1 MKIKQLILIAL
12 CCFTLFSFDDIADNP
27 ISRDVLKSKSA
38 QGLVAANNAFA
49 FDFIKAHSHFAT
61 EANYMISPVSLSL
74 ALGMAYNGAAGDTK
88 KAFEDMMHYNDLPLD
103 INDFN
108 RALID
113 HLSSSD
119 KVSLMEIANSIWVN
133 EGFPVKN
140 AFLNQNEI
148 SYDAEI
154 QNLDF
159 FNPESLDII
168 NGWVSQKTHDKIPTI
183 LDSIDP
189 NAVLYLINALY
200 FNAQWKYAFDKEY
213 TKPSSFQKADGTRVS
228 VEKMHVSEHF
238 PYYANESFSS
248 VVLPYANDQYQ
259 MTIILPNYPQSTEE
273 IIASIDLEWWN
284 AWQADYDTTYEVT
297 VALPKFK
304 SEYSKKLNDELKFLG
319 IENAFSSQANFSNIS
334 DISTFISFVLQKTF
348 IDVNEEGTE
357 AAAVTVIGF
366 EYTSI
371 EQPPLI
377 NFDVDRPF
385 LYFITD
391 QATGAICFMGK
402 VGEPVL

>member
-1 MKIKQLILIAL
+1 MKSNRFILLAL
-12 CCFTLFSFDDIADNP
+12 CCFALFSCDDIDEN
-27 ISRDVLKSKSA
+27 SLSGDVLTSKSA
-38 QGLVAANNAFA
+38 QRLVAANNAFA
-49 FDFIKAHSHFAT
+49 FDFIKAHSRFAT
-61 EANYMISPVSLSL
+61 ETNYMISPVSLSL
-74 ALGMAYNGAAGDTK
+74 ALGMAYNGAAGETQKD
-88 KAFEDMMHYNDLPLD
+88 FEDMMHYNDLPLD
-103 INDFN
+103 VNDFN
-108 RALID
+108 RVLID

-119 KVSLMEIANSIWVN
+119 KASLMEIANSIWVN

-140 AFLNQNEI
+140 AFLNQNEM

-159 FNPESLDII
+159 FDPETLDII
-168 NGWVSQKTHDKIPTI
+168 NAWVSQKTHDKIPTI
-183 LDSIDP
+183 LDSIEP
-189 NAVLYLINALY
+189 SAVLYLINALY

-213 TKPSSFQKADGTRVS
+213 TKPGSFQKADGARIS

-248 VVLPYANDQYQ
+248 VILPYANDQYQ
-259 MTIILPNYPQSTEE
+259 MTIILPKYPQSTEE
-273 IIASIDLEWWN
+273 IVASIDVELWN

-304 SEYSKKLNDELKFLG
+304 SEYSKKLNDELKLLG

-334 DISTFISFVLQKTF
+334 DISTYISFVLQKTF

-357 AAAVTVIGF
+357 AAAVTIIGF
-366 EYTSI
+366 ENTSV

-402 VGEPVL
+402 VGEPEL